1 MSDQLSRRVENGEE
15 KDSVKIFKNAQEA
28 IDAVQKD
35 RAVGIYE
42 DTYMDQMNPNYI
54 VFYDPEPFQKFEKT
68 LTDLRNQPGGSSK
81 RWELFEELK
90 ELAGSNNIE
99 PGNLQWLYRSEW
111 AITPQQLLD
120 DEDSTR
126 TQLEDNDWFDHQ
138 KEHFSREKIE
148 STRLDWEE
156 EQALQEQI
164 WIESGGDDDEF
175 PYDPDDDRSDEN
187 DDVDKLT
194 EEPFDDELS
203 IRDPNPPKELGISRE
218 EIEKGTDN

>member
-1 MSDQLSRRVENGEE
+1 MGGVQSPESTEGHNPETVR
-15 KDSVKIFKNAQEA
+15 IFKNAQEV

-35 RAVGIYE
+35 SAVGVYE
-42 DTYMDQMNPNYI
+42 DTYMDQMNPNYL
-54 VFYDPEPFQKFEKT
+54 VFYDQAHFQKFEKT
-68 LTDLRNQPGGSSK
+68 LTDLRNQPGGSLK
-81 RWELFEELK
+81 GDELFQELK
-90 ELAGSNNIE
+90 ELANSNIE

-126 TQLEDNDWFDHQ
+126 TQLEDSDWFDHQ

-175 PYDPDDDRSDEN
+175 PYDPDDDRGDE
-187 DDVDKLT
+187 DDDG
-194 EEPFDDELS
+194 
-203 IRDPNPPKELGISRE
+203 R
-218 EIEKGTDN
+218 